1 MSQNKKSD
9 NKLETVIGWII
20 GSLFFAFIIFCW
32 LSCNG
37 NIDCD
42 SGPRGDGSSSC
53 KNCGRKKVYAL
64 GYCKSCYNGF
74 IDWYDRTYVE

>member
-1 MSQNKKSD
+1 MSQNKQGEG
-9 NKLETVIGWII
+9 KLETVIGWII
-20 GSLFFAFIIFCW
+20 GGLFCAFIIFCW

-37 NIDCD
+37 HIECD
-42 SGPRGDGSSSC
+42 SGFRGDGTSSC